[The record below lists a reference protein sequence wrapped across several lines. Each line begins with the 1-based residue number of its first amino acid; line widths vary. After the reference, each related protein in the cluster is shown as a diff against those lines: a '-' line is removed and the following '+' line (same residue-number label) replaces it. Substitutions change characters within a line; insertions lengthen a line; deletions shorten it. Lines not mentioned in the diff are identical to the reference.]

1 MIMPNKKDE
10 DIKII
15 MKNGKVVTRSDLFKK
30 KEDFH
35 KEQAKLPFEEKIK
48 ILVNLQKIANSI
60 KRSKEKQEMIW
71 KMSSESVLSRLKP

>member
-1 MIMPNKKDE
+1 MPNKKDE

>member
-1 MIMPNKKDE
+1 MPNKKDE

-15 MKNGKVVTRSDLFKK
+15 MKNGKVVTRRDLFKK

>member
-1 MIMPNKKDE
+1 MPNKKDE

-60 KRSKEKQEMIW
+60 KRSKKKQEMIW

>member
-1 MIMPNKKDE
+1 MPNKKDE

-15 MKNGKVVTRSDLFKK
+15 MKNGKVVTRSGLFKK

-60 KRSKEKQEMIW
+60 KGSKEKQEMIW